1 MSKSTSDRVITAIME
16 RDCLLQRMELEG
28 PTCATAVGAN
38 GRYLS
43 GNRDHL
49 GTLVG
54 LDPHSPLNLPKLSVG
69 PEWGVVRQLC

>member
-1 MSKSTSDRVITAIME
+1 MSKSTSDCVITAIME

-28 PTCATAVGAN
+28 PTCAAAGGVN

-43 GNRDHL
+43 KNRDRH